1 MFQDIIYIIL
11 QHTPSSEN
19 SLDLKLAHALN
30 TLCLFFYQINGNGKI
45 QTCDCLVIKALI

>member
-19 SLDLKLAHALN
+19 SLNLKLVQALN
-30 TLCLFFYQINGNGKI
+30 TLCLFF
-45 QTCDCLVIKALI
+45 IK